1 MLGIRADHTHHA
13 LAVNDLALVAN
24 FPNGSP
30 NFHVQYRLLV
40 TIRNAPT
47 VEIVGRQ
54 LNQNSI
60 TRKNSD
66 EMLAHLSRNMR
77 QHLMLIVFKLY
88 SEHRIRQSLEDLGH
102 DLYRFFLRHT
112 AIGAIPPLV
121 ANFGY

>member
-1 MLGIRADHTHHA
+1 MLGVRADHTHHT
-13 LAVNDLALVAN
+13 LAVNHLALVAN

-40 TIRNAPT
+40 TIRDAPT
-47 VEIVGRQ
+47 VEIIGRQ

-66 EMLAHLSRNMR
+66 EVLSHLSRDMR
-77 QHLMLIVFKLY
+77 EHLMLIVFKLDPK
-88 SEHRIRQSLEDLGH
+88 HCVRKSLEDLGH
-102 DLYRFFLRHT
+102 DFYRFFLRHT

>member
-1 MLGIRADHTHHA
+1 MLRIRADHTHHT
-13 LAVNDLALVAN
+13 LAVNHLALVAN

-30 NFHVQYRLLV
+30 NFHVPNPLLV
-40 TIRNAPT
+40 PIRNAST
-47 VEIVGRQ
+47 VEIIGRQ

-66 EMLAHLSRNMR
+66 EVFAHLSRDMR
-77 QHLMLIVFKLY
+77 QHLMLIVFKLHPK
-88 SEHRIRQSLEDLGH
+88 HRVWQSLEDLGH